1 MAKITSI
8 IQDQDQDYK
17 VVLTSESGNTLIADE
32 PEHLGGQDLGF
43 SPKELL
49 ASALAAC
56 TSATLKMY
64 AGRKNWDL
72 QKVRISIELD
82 YMPNEHKTNIRRKLE
97 FVGDLDT
104 AQKDRLLQIANRC
117 PVHKILENT
126 IHIETAYKN

>member
-1 MAKITSI
+1 MAKITSVI
-8 IQDQDQDYK
+8 EEQNYK

-32 PEHLGGQDLGF
+32 PENLGGQDLGF

-72 QKVRISIELD
+72 QQVKISIELD
-82 YMPNEHKTNIRRKLE
+82 YVASEHRTNIRRDLE
-97 FVGDLDT
+97 FVGELDT
-104 AQKDRLLQIANRC
+104 TQKDRLLQIANRC
-117 PVHKILENT
+117 PLHKILENT
-126 IHIETAYKN
+126 INIETLYKN

>member
-8 IQDQDQDYK
+8 IENQAYK

-32 PEHLGGQDLGF
+32 PESLGGQDLGF

-72 QKVRISIELD
+72 QQVKISIELD
-82 YMPNEHKTNIRRKLE
+82 YDASQHNTNIRRELE
-97 FVGDLDT
+97 FVGNLDT
-104 AQKDRLLQIANRC
+104 DQKDRLLQIANRC
-117 PVHKILENT
+117 PVHKMLENT
-126 IHIETAYKN
+126 VSIETQYKN